1 MKLYGIH
8 LRNKKTR
15 EWVLT
20 TNVKLDIFIK
30 VPLYRYKIRL
40 QKLRSLILF
49 LNRSMYKVYNF
60 EKSLLKLFHTIDI
73 QIKNCIDSL
82 YLELSQRKYPE
93 CNEKYIYLVIKS
105 LRKYE
110 NPCMKILVIP
120 NRLFCS
126 DISRYITE
134 FL

>member
-1 MKLYGIH
+1 MYLAQYELFQFH
-8 LRNKKTR
+8 
-15 EWVLT
+15 VLQPT
-20 TNVKLDIFIK
+20 AK
-30 VPLYRYKIRL
+30 
-40 QKLRSLILF
+40 
-49 LNRSMYKVYNF
+49 
-60 EKSLLKLFHTIDI
+60 KLFHTIDI

-110 NPCMKILVIP
+110 NPCMKILVIL